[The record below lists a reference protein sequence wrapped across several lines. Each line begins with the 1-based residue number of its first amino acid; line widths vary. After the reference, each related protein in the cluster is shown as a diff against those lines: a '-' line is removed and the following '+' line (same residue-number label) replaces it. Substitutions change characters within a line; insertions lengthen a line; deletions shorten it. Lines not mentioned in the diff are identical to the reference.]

1 MAKNP
6 PTDEDFD
13 MHRFVMQ
20 AAKSLDEAIISTRS
34 TLEVLQSCHDQLIKS
49 MDQELSTVL
58 ADMTPAERERFDKLA
73 AIVDQIDGLAAKAFN
88 Q

>member
-1 MAKNP
+1 MIKNP
-6 PTDEDFD
+6 PSDHDFD

-20 AAKSLDEAIISTRS
+20 AAKSLDEAILATRS
-34 TLEVLQSCHDQLIKS
+34 TLEVLQSCHDQLVKS

-58 ADMTPAERERFDKLA
+58 ADMTPAERGRFDKLA